1 MAPGPASRRTWLR
14 RGLNVVAITTGLV
27 GGLYMLAQFTLNKLN
42 EIQERFLR
50 DRVAREN
57 LRRRF
62 LQNQEDCTFT
72 IMALLP
78 TLSTQ
83 IFQEMDVEATRQ
95 ELKQVIDSAKEAPKI
110 AAAPAPAPAE
120 EPVRAAH
127 TTHTI
132 GGGKASDAASRG
144 GNSAASAPPKGGL
157 DRLSEAPPPPISSEA
172 RLPPPSAAQQ
182 DDAVS
187 PAPAPAPPAPSDED
201 RRQAKV
207 RLWNEIKLQ
216 SFSRTF
222 TTLYTLVFLAL
233 QTHIQL
239 NMIGRRAYLAA
250 LESQAEHKFRDT
262 QTDLSETE
270 KHHIELHDASDLH
283 ISQQLLSDDEEAVG
297 NALLDQDTEKKYL
310 TSSYWF
316 LHHGWKAIAARVQQA
331 VQAEI
336 GEMPLRTILTY
347 HHFQGAMDRIR
358 ERLEGSDAQAP
369 SEAFLSKHGFRNL
382 LLPERMEDE
391 CAMLANA
398 GAILPNTPSDE
409 VLTPQLRSLLDETK
423 DYIDSPDFARVFRVS
438 CDRVFDLLM
447 QHLAPSFG
455 VQSTPDDL
463 LHGTADARHRARVLA
478 AEKPL
483 ELARVLPLVALQAQ
497 VAFNTS
503 PNEYVEAITESRELR
518 AFSVLMYTAW
528 GSDVTP

>member
-1 MAPGPASRRTWLR
+1 MRCRSASSATASRAKSTCPNISRS
-14 RGLNVVAITTGLV
+14 
-27 GGLYMLAQFTLNKLN
+27 
-42 EIQERFLR
+42 
-50 DRVAREN
+50 

-95 ELKQVIDSAKEAPKI
+95 ELKQVIDSAKEAPKV
-110 AAAPAPAPAE
+110 APAPEPAPAPAASEE

-132 GGGKASDAASRG
+132 GSAKAPDAAPSDG
-144 GNSAASAPPKGGL
+144 APAASTAPKPKAGL

-172 RLPPPSAAQQ
+172 RLPKPSAAQQ
-182 DDAVS
+182 EDA
-187 PAPAPAPPAPSDED
+187 PAPAPVHTPPAPSDED
-201 RRQAKV
+201 RRQTKL
-207 RLWNEIKLQ
+207 RLWNEIKLP

-250 LESQAEHKFRDT
+250 LESQAQHEFRDT
-262 QTDLSETE
+262 QADRGEKE
-270 KHHIELHDASDLH
+270 KHHIALHDASNLH
-283 ISQQLLSDDEEAVG
+283 INAQLLTDDDDAVG

-316 LHHGWKAIAARVQQA
+316 LHHGWKTIATRVQRA
-331 VQAEI
+331 VQAEM

-358 ERLEGSDAQAP
+358 ERLEHADGNEDVLASSDA
-369 SEAFLSKHGFRNL
+369 FLGRHGFRNL
-382 LLPERMEDE
+382 LLPESVEDE
-391 CAMLANA
+391 CAMLASA
-398 GAILPNTPSDE
+398 GAILPDTPTDE
-409 VLTPQLRSLLDETK
+409 VLTPQLRALLDETK

-438 CDRVFDLLM
+438 CDRVFELLM

-455 VQSTPDDL
+455 VQSAPDDL
-463 LHGTADARHRARVLA
+463 LHGTADARHRARALA